1 MDRGTGP
8 DRVWKIMRALTNRT
22 IAATHGVSG
31 WLRRAALLGAVV
43 LGLAATVAPGEAAR
57 ATDLKGAERFASQAG
72 NQAVATARAGGSE
85 AQLAARFR
93 NLLRRYSSV
102 QSVASFSL
110 GRFARSLPQSRR
122 AEFHKLVE
130 GFTARLFAAY
140 ADSFAGSG
148 VEVVRSKPRAN
159 SVVVDSKIIFP
170 GGRSPSPVKWL
181 VSRRGGG
188 YTVYDVNVQGVWLSL
203 YIRSKFESILKSSN
217 GDFDAL
223 FAFLRQ

>member
-1 MDRGTGP
+1 MN
-8 DRVWKIMRALTNRT
+8 ALANRST
-22 IAATHGVSG
+22 PAFLQLSG
-31 WLRRAALLGAVV
+31 WLRGAALLGTVV
-43 LGLAATVAPGEAAR
+43 VGLVATASTGEASR

-85 AQLAARFR
+85 AQMTSRFR
-93 NLLRRYSSV
+93 KLLRRYSNV
-102 QSVASFSL
+102 RSVASFSL
-110 GRFARSLPQSRR
+110 GRFARSMPSSRR
-122 AEFHKLVE
+122 AEFNRLVE
-130 GFTARLFAAY
+130 SFTARLFAAY

-159 SVVVDSKIIFP
+159 AVVVDSRIVFS
-170 GGRSPSPVKWL
+170 GGRSPSPIKWL
-181 VSRRGGG
+181 VSRSGGG

-203 YIRSKFESILKSSN
+203 YIRSKFEAILKRSN